1 MHMHEFVGEEEI
13 MRKNEALA
21 KEVYTTEYLENLPE
35 HVRAELIDGRIYF
48 MAPPKIVHQKLA
60 GELFFQLRSHI
71 EERRGE
77 CQVLFSPV
85 GVKLECDDKTLLE
98 PDVIVVCD
106 REKLH
111 EDACYGAPD
120 LVIEIVSKSTKHR
133 DYGIKMM
140 KYRAAGVKEYWIVDP
155 QKRTVFVC
163 WFEDEEENGLYS
175 FEDRIPFHLFPEI
188 TVRLKDMEE
197 R

>member
-1 MHMHEFVGEEEI
+1 M
-13 MRKNEALA
+13 ALA
-21 KEVYTTEYLENLPE
+21 EEKIYTIDDIYLLPDGE
-35 HVRAELIDGRIYF
+35 RAELIDGRIYF
-48 MAPPKIVHQKLA
+48 MDPPKIVHQKLA

-120 LVIEIVSKSTKHR
+120 LVIEILSPSTQRHDR
-133 DYGIKMM
+133 IIKFNL
-140 KYRAAGVKEYWIVDP
+140 YQQAGVREYWIVDP
-155 QKRTVFVC
+155 RNKEVQSFVLVSGRYEAREFASAQDSIKVDILEDCWIDLTQVFS
-163 WFEDEEENGLYS
+163 G
-175 FEDRIPFHLFPEI
+175 
-188 TVRLKDMEE
+188 
-197 R
+197 